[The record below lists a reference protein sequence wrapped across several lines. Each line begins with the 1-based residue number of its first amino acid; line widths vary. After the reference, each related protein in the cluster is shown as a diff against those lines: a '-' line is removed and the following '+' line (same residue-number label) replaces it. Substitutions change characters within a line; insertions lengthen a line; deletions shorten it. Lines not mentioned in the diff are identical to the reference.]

1 MESVWMMAGGYVARL
16 IKWEGTLM
24 VNICDEELLGK
35 TVKDD
40 RLEMRISKDY
50 FGGDNINLEEALE
63 LIRKSQIVNLAG
75 TRIVEKALRA
85 NLASRLAV
93 KKVGSTSFLMIFKFQ
108 G

>member
-1 MESVWMMAGGYVARL
+1 MTADGYVARA

-40 RLEMRISKDY
+40 RLEMSISKDY
-50 FGGDNINLEEALE
+50 FGEENITLEEALQM
-63 LIRKSQIVNLAG
+63 IRRSRVANLAG
-75 TRIVEKALRA
+75 TRIVEQTLRA
-85 NLASRLAV
+85 NLASELAV
-93 KKVGSTSFLMIFKFQ
+93 KKVGSISFLMIFNFQ